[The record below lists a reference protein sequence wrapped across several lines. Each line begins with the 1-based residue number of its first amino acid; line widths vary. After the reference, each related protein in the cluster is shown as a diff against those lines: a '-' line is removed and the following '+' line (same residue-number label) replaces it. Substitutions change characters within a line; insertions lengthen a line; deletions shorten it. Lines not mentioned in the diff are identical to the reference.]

1 MKVYADHNVVA
12 ALVRQDQRPQESAA
26 TRVRKEW
33 SDDGRITLVVSAVH
47 DREDA
52 PPEQY
57 RPQRDE
63 ALPSAR
69 RLSSRMI
76 VGSTAQHDVRRPW
89 WPVIQVVRSH
99 ISSAF
104 WRTGRR
110 RRLDVLPVGLPNA

>member
-1 MKVYADHNVVA
+1 MASGRRTRRDRLGGVKVYADHNVVA

-63 ALPSAR
+63 ALPSSR

-76 VGSTAQHDVRRPW
+76 VGSTAYTMYGGPG
-89 WPVIQVVRSH
+89 
-99 ISSAF
+99 
-104 WRTGRR
+104 GR
-110 RRLDVLPVGLPNA
+110 